1 MTLALECH
9 FDLKILELGG
19 KMATNSIADKF
30 ASGAFSEFNSP
41 LAGQSTDPNQIEN
54 STTKKVA
61 DVTAEEQAKKLEE
74 KAIEEKSEQTEEAE
88 LDEAIEVVSDFLNIT
103 SRSVNF
109 QLHDESEKTVIKV
122 YDNDTKELI
131 KQFPSEEVLEIAKR
145 IVSLR
150 EDVGRKTGILL
161 DEKV

>member
-1 MTLALECH
+1 
-9 FDLKILELGG
+9 
-19 KMATNSIADKF
+19 MATNSIADKT
-30 ASGAFSEFNSP
+30 ANSAFPEFNTP
-41 LAGQSTDPNQIEN
+41 LAGQPVEVESTNRAAA
-54 STTKKVA
+54 TKVSEI
-61 DVTAEEQAKKLEE
+61 AEAEQAKKLEA
-74 KAIEEKSEQTEEAE
+74 KAAEEKSQQEQDAE
-88 LDEAIEVVSDFLNIT
+88 LDEAIEVVADFLNIT

-122 YDNDTKELI
+122 YDNDTQELI